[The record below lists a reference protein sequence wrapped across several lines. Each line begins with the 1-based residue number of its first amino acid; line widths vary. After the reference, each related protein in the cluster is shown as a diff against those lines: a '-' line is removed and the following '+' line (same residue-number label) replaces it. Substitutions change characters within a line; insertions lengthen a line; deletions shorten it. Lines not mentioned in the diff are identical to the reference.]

1 MAFEEDLK
9 KINWNKALTLS
20 EENSNSSFK
29 AFLNIVDR
37 LIEKHCPKKPIP
49 KAKCQ
54 TKFKFNSPALSNS
67 IKIKKIVNKQFCN
80 ASVPI
85 KKKKTS
91 LAVQE

>member
-37 LIEKHCPKKPIP
+37 LIEKHCPKNPSP
-49 KAKCQ
+49 KQNVKQ
-54 TKFKFNSPALSNS
+54 SSNS
-67 IKIKKIVNKQFCN
+67 IPQHFQI
-80 ASVPI
+80 
-85 KKKKTS
+85 
-91 LAVQE
+91 L